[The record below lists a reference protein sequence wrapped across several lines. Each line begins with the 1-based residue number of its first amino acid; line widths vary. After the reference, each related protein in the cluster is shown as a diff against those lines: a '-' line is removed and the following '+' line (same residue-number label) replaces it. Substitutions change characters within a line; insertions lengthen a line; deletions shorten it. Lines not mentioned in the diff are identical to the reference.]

1 MLEDKSRDT
10 CVSFDLE
17 LLSSFQEFQHIM
29 LPCSLELRERDRP
42 AVHALIS
49 CRVDRKYEQ
58 AKRFTEHKQMG
69 VGSILFSNLGYFQP
83 PCSGVLAIP
92 LLVQEQWV

>member
-1 MLEDKSRDT
+1 ML
-10 CVSFDLE
+10 
-17 LLSSFQEFQHIM
+17 LL
-29 LPCSLELRERDRP
+29 
-42 AVHALIS
+42 AVGLIENMS
-49 CRVDRKYEQ
+49 KL
-58 AKRFTEHKQMG
+58 KGFTEHKQMG